1 MQVIGSNLA
10 TAYVLSIS
18 YNTLNDQMKESNLK
32 AKDGDFSMVDEL
44 HHFSAGIKN
53 TATTYSY
60 FGIDELRQ
68 ACGGAGFLL
77 SSKIAD
83 IWSDWSPTVTFEG
96 TNVVMAQQS
105 ARYVLK

>member
-1 MQVIGSNLA
+1 
-10 TAYVLSIS
+10 
-18 YNTLNDQMKESNLK
+18 
-32 AKDGDFSMVDEL
+32 MVDEL

-105 ARYVLK
+105 ARYVLKQVKKVTKGGKA